1 MCKWFI
7 GLVQFFVCAKQ
18 DFRNHDWMTV
28 RSYFCVLGTRFH
40 RGHDHMV
47 VEFATTDAISTY
59 HHFTCEFDTLVF
71 STNETDCHDMTEIL
85 LKVALSTITLLLR
98 D

>member
-1 MCKWFI
+1 
-7 GLVQFFVCAKQ
+7 
-18 DFRNHDWMTV
+18 
-28 RSYFCVLGTRFH
+28 
-40 RGHDHMV
+40 MV
-47 VEFATTDAISTY
+47 VEFATTDAISAY

-98 D
+98 DQSIFQADVMIGQKFFFNL